1 MDYPMTSFEIWKYLF
16 QLEKK
21 DSKDQSGSDMSLPL
35 IAEELEG
42 EKLKKIIEEYHGFF
56 FLKGRKSLVDQRIN
70 RNKISESKIRILL
83 KVTKILRFVPYV
95 RMIAVTGR
103 MAMKNAEEKS
113 DLDVLIV
120 IKEGRIFTGRTLVT
134 LAVHLMGKR
143 RYRGKIANRVCLN
156 YFITTNSL
164 EISMKDMYS
173 SSEYYFM
180 LPLFGKETFRKFQK
194 DNRWISEYKANYQET
209 SADNLKTI
217 EDDFLS
223 AKIRYI
229 GEKIFTFN
237 FIEKI
242 LKTWQIKRINKNPK
256 TNQIGS
262 MVVASDEAL
271 VFLPNPQ
278 GPKIYDKFKEKIS
291 SLY

>member
-113 DLDVLIV
+113 D
-120 IKEGRIFTGRTLVT
+120 

>member
-1 MDYPMTSFEIWKYLF
+1 
-16 QLEKK
+16 
-21 DSKDQSGSDMSLPL
+21 MSLPL